1 MASLSTPTITL
12 GATSNG
18 KRDVTVAGTMTF
30 DANDVGRTYR
40 LEIELFGEDLSGDHL
55 PAGDGGADDP
65 ISTFMWLGGGILLL
79 RPYKAVSVLA
89 AGTVNYSEKRAID
102 TAKLDEDT
110 GTEIVGWAD
119 INTPIIMPR
128 ADEVYARV
136 TLNTAPVSKRTSTV
150 QAGFGV

>member
-1 MASLSTPTITL
+1 MATLSTPTITL
-12 GATSNG
+12 GAVNG
-18 KRDVTVAGTMTF
+18 SKRDVTVAGTMTF
-30 DANDVGRTYR
+30 DASDVGRTYR
-40 LEIELFGEDLSGDHL
+40 LEIELFGEDLAGDHL
-55 PAGDGGADDP
+55 PSGDSGADDL
-65 ISTFMWLGGGILLL
+65 ISTFTWLAGGLIL

-102 TAKLDEDT
+102 TAKLDEDA

-128 ADEVYARV
+128 SDEVYAQV
-136 TLNTAPVSKRTSTV
+136 TLGMAPVSKRSVTT

>member
-1 MASLSTPTITL
+1 MATLSIPTITL
-12 GATSNG
+12 GAVNG
-18 KRDVTVAGTMTF
+18 SKRDVTVAGSMTF

-40 LEIELFGEDLSGDHL
+40 LEIELFGEDLAGDHL
-55 PAGDGGADDP
+55 PSGDSGADDL
-65 ISTFMWLGGGILLL
+65 ISTFTWLAGGLIL

-102 TAKLDEDT
+102 TAKLDEDA

-128 ADEVYARV
+128 SDEVYAQV
-136 TLNTAPVSKRTSTV
+136 TLGMAPVSKRSVTT

>member
-1 MASLSTPTITL
+1 MATLSTPTVTL
-12 GATSNG
+12 GAIASG

-30 DANDVGRTYR
+30 TASDVGHTYR
-40 LEIELFGEDLSGDHL
+40 LGIELYGEDLAGDHL
-55 PAGDGGADDP
+55 PSGDSGADDL
-65 ISTFMWLGGGILLL
+65 ISTFMWLGGGVLLL

-89 AGTVNYSEKRAID
+89 AGTVNFSEKRAID
-102 TAKLDEDT
+102 TSKLDEDG

-128 ADEVYARV
+128 SDEVYAQV
-136 TLNTAPVSKRTSTV
+136 TLTTAPISKRSSTV